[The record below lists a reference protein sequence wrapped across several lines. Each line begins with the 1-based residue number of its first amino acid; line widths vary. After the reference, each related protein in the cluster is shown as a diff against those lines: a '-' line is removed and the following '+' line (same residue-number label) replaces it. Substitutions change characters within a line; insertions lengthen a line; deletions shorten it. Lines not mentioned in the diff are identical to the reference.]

1 MRVTDLITFL
11 QDFKARHGNVD
22 ITALTLPPPMP
33 APVPLSPLLGSDD
46 DTPRTRPIE
55 YSVTIPLG
63 TIDDRA
69 LAVLGID
76 DAPQEEPQP

>member
-1 MRVTDLITFL
+1 MRVTALITFL

-46 DTPRTRPIE
+46 DTPRTRP
-55 YSVTIPLG
+55 
-63 TIDDRA
+63 
-69 LAVLGID
+69 VLGID
-76 DAPQEEPQP
+76 DAEEEAP